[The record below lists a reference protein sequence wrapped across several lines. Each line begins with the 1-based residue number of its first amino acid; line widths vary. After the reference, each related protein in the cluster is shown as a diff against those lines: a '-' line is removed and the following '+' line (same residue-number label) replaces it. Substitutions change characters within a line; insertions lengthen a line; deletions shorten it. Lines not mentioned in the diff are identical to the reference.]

1 MLMAWF
7 LSFVRRCSIFSLL
20 KYEIDLASNLMA
32 LVGILLS
39 GQIFQA
45 NGPLTNSV
53 PKAHCNVT

>member
-1 MLMAWF
+1 MLSICSINV
-7 LSFVRRCSIFSLL
+7 SFARRCNVLFE
-20 KYEIDLASNLMA
+20 EIDLASNLMA

-39 GQIFQA
+39 VQIFQA